1 MDAILKITKVELEK
15 ISGPDKYN
23 FSEKGMRGSIS
34 YISKRYSKA
43 NNEYCSDYDSKKPKT
58 YISYLDINNLCGHAM
73 SQSLPY
79 ANFKWVKNI
88 NEVEQKLME
97 IKSNSSIGY
106 ILEVDLEYPKNLHY
120 EHNDYPIALEKINIQ
135 KEWLSNYCLEI
146 ANEHNISTGTTK
158 KLATNLMDKNNYV
171 IYYRNLQQCLE
182 LRMKV
187 KKNT

>member
-1 MDAILKITKVELEK
+1 M
-15 ISGPDKYN
+15 
-23 FSEKGMRGSIS
+23 
-34 YISKRYSKA
+34 
-43 NNEYCSDYDSKKPKT
+43 
-58 YISYLDINNLCGHAM
+58 NNLYEHAI
-73 SQSLPY
+73 SQYLPY
-79 ANFKWVKNI
+79 VNFKWVKNI
-88 NEVEQKLME
+88 NEIEQKLIK
-97 IKSNSSIGY
+97 IKSNTSTGH